1 MKQYNTLTVLV
12 VEDSAS
18 IRKIIVS
25 VLQGIG
31 FGRVDQAEDGKQA
44 LDIMAHTI
52 PDLVISDINM
62 PKVNG
67 LELLSAMQKNPGLK
81 TLPFVVLTSEISDE
95 TFKKVMSM
103 GAADYIRKPF
113 SKEDLI
119 VKIKSIVQWLN

>member
-1 MKQYNTLTVLV
+1 MKQYDALTVLV

-25 VLQGIG
+25 VLHGIG
-31 FGRVDQAEDGKQA
+31 FVRVDQAEDGKQA

-81 TLPFVVLTSEISDE
+81 TIPFVVLTSEISDE
-95 TFKKVMSM
+95 TFKQVMSM

>member
-1 MKQYNTLTVLV
+1 MKQYEALTVLV

-25 VLQGIG
+25 VLNQIG
-31 FGRVDQAEDGKQA
+31 FVRVDQAEDGKQA

-81 TLPFVVLTSEISDE
+81 TLPFVVLTSETSDE
-95 TFKKVMSM
+95 TFKQVMSM

>member
-1 MKQYNTLTVLV
+1 MLV

-18 IRKIIVS
+18 VRKIIVS
-25 VLQGIG
+25 VLHGIG
-31 FGRVDQAEDGKQA
+31 FVRVDQAEDGKQA

-81 TLPFVVLTSEISDE
+81 TLPFVVLTSETSDE
-95 TFKKVMSM
+95 TFKQVMSM

-113 SKEDLI
+113 SKENLI